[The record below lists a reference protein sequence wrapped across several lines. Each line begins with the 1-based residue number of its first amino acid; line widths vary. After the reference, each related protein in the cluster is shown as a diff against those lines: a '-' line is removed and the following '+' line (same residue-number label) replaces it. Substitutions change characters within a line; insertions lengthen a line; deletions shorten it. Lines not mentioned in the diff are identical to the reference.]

1 MIAGIGFGLVLG
13 DATKPLAEIGKILIQ
28 LIKMIAVPLL
38 FFTILTN
45 IIKSDFQLKDAK
57 RLFFFAFLN
66 AIVALGI
73 GLLLSNWIEP
83 GKYLNFSP
91 DPNSPK
97 ETLPLQKIDWLLT
110 LKSYIPTSII
120 SPFQDNSVI
129 PAVLLA
135 LILGAALRKS
145 LKLPEFSSV
154 RLLNYLE
161 LGLKA
166 IEQVLLWIL
175 KLIPLAVFFLVAY
188 AVGKEGFKPFQGLFL
203 YVLVAIVGMAF
214 HSLFTYQLW
223 LKLYVKMPLFQFWK
237 AAIEPATHAF
247 GTNSSLATLPLTL
260 KALKNLKVSDRA
272 SSLGAC
278 VGTNL
283 NNDGII
289 LYEAMAV
296 LFVAQAH
303 GIDLSVGEQIY
314 AGLLC
319 LVAAI
324 GVAGIPEAGFVS
336 LSLVLTTVGMPM
348 ELLPLLLTVDW
359 FVARARS
366 TANTLSDMLVSIL
379 IDRSLG
385 YSGSDLKG

>member
-1 MIAGIGFGLVLG
+1 MIAGIGLGLVLG

-145 LKLPEFSSV
+145 LNLPEFSSI

-385 YSGSDLKG
+385 NSGSDPKG

>member
-1 MIAGIGFGLVLG
+1 MIAGIGLGLVLG

-145 LKLPEFSSV
+145 LNLPEFSSI

-188 AVGKEGFKPFQGLFL
+188 AVGK
-203 YVLVAIVGMAF
+203 
-214 HSLFTYQLW
+214 
-223 LKLYVKMPLFQFWK
+223 
-237 AAIEPATHAF
+237 
-247 GTNSSLATLPLTL
+247 
-260 KALKNLKVSDRA
+260 
-272 SSLGAC
+272 
-278 VGTNL
+278 
-283 NNDGII
+283 
-289 LYEAMAV
+289 
-296 LFVAQAH
+296 
-303 GIDLSVGEQIY
+303 
-314 AGLLC
+314 
-319 LVAAI
+319 
-324 GVAGIPEAGFVS
+324 
-336 LSLVLTTVGMPM
+336 
-348 ELLPLLLTVDW
+348 
-359 FVARARS
+359 
-366 TANTLSDMLVSIL
+366 
-379 IDRSLG
+379 
-385 YSGSDLKG
+385 

>member
-1 MIAGIGFGLVLG
+1 MIAGIGLGLVLG
-13 DATKPLAEIGKILIQ
+13 DATKSLAEIGKILIQ

-145 LKLPEFSSV
+145 LNLPEFSSV

-385 YSGSDLKG
+385 NSGSDPKG